1 MLLFYPEPGLG
12 NVTYK
17 RGQVEWALWRAFT
30 LARSP
35 GDGPPPIF
43 RTRIKRLLDLDRE
56 LDAGGLDA
64 PPPCAFAFVAPSEGG
79 SGIEAQYTPFD
90 AFCLAIAL
98 DLLEVGFKQ
107 GEIVLLMR
115 HLRDT
120 LADWFDDL
128 LKRPSL
134 FDRQAHLAK
143 HYPGLPSL
151 ERSGGRAPI
160 ADARV
165 FLLLN
170 RIEMTE
176 LMPLE
181 GKPGRAVF
189 LEPEVCE
196 GVARL
201 QQRLDAL
208 MPRHQ
213 RTVIT
218 TEITATAQ
226 AVATFLDA
234 APLVPR
240 GRPRRQQA

>member
-1 MLLFYPEPGLG
+1 MS
-12 NVTYK
+12 NITYK
-17 RGQVEWALWRAFT
+17 RGQVEWALWHAFT

-56 LDAGGLDA
+56 LDTSERDVPL
-64 PPPCAFAFVAPSEGG
+64 PCPFAFVEPAEGG
-79 SGIEAQYTPFD
+79 SGIEAQYAPFD

-98 DLLEVGFKQ
+98 DLLDVGFKQ
-107 GEIVLLMR
+107 GEIVLLIR

-120 LADWFDDL
+120 LANWFDDL
-128 LKRPSL
+128 LRRPSL
-134 FDRQAHLAK
+134 NDRQSYLAK
-143 HYPGLPSL
+143 FHPDLPSL
-151 ERSGGRAPI
+151 VRSGGRAPI

-170 RIEMTE
+170 RLEMTE
-176 LMPLE
+176 LMPAVRS
-181 GKPGRAVF
+181 KPGQAVF
-189 LEPEVCE
+189 LEPEICE

-208 MPRHQ
+208 MPRHR

-218 TEITATAQ
+218 TEIAATAQ

>member
-1 MLLFYPEPGLG
+1 MG

-43 RTRIKRLLDLDRE
+43 RTRIKRLLDLDRD
-56 LDAGGLDA
+56 LDAAAFGA
-64 PPPCAFAFVAPSEGG
+64 TPPCDFAFVAPAEGG
-79 SGIEAQYTPFD
+79 SGVEAQYTPFD

-98 DLLEVGFKQ
+98 DLLDVGFKQ
-107 GEIVLLMR
+107 GEIVFLMR

-134 FDRQAHLAK
+134 IDRQAHLAK
-143 HYPGLPSL
+143 HHPGLPVL
-151 ERSGGRAPI
+151 ERSSGRAPI

-165 FLLLN
+165 FLILN

-176 LMPLE
+176 LMPAVTSRA
-181 GKPGRAVF
+181 GQAVF

-196 GVARL
+196 GVTRL

-208 MPRHQ
+208 MPRHR
-213 RTVIT
+213 RTLITLEIT
-218 TEITATAQ
+218 TTAQ
-226 AVATFLDA
+226 AVAAFLDA

-240 GRPRRQQA
+240 GRPRRQGA